1 MKGVVKM
8 TENIEFVKHNSIKIR
23 GSKIIYIDPY
33 KIEEDYKDADYIFCT
48 HSHYD
53 HFSPEDINKIIKNTT
68 KIITVKSAEDDA
80 RKLTNNVMIVEPG
93 REYAIDDIS
102 FKTTYAYNENKQ
114 FHPKE
119 NGWVGFII
127 NLDDVE
133 YFIAGD
139 TDNVPEIRNV
149 ECDVALLPVG
159 GTYTMTVEEAAD
171 LANSIGAKIVIPTH
185 YGVIVGNADDGE
197 NFAKLVNNKR
207 VEIKC

>member
-1 MKGVVKM
+1 M
-8 TENIEFVKHNSIKIR
+8 TKNIEFVKHNSIKIK

-33 KIEEDYKDADYIFCT
+33 KIEDACNDADYIFCT

-53 HFSPEDINKIIKNTT
+53 HFSPEDITKIMKNNTT
-68 KIITVKSAEDDA
+68 IITVKDA
-80 RKLTNNVMIVEPG
+80 KTDAKKLVDNVIIVEPN
-93 REYAIDDIS
+93 REYIVENIS

-127 NLDDVE
+127 NLDGVE

-139 TDNVPEIRNV
+139 TDNVPEIRNIK
-149 ECDVALLPVG
+149 CDIALLPVG

-171 LANSIGAKIVIPTH
+171 LANTIDAKVVVPTH
-185 YGVIVGNADDGE
+185 YGVIVGNANDGE
-197 NFAKLVNNKR
+197 KFAELVNNKK
-207 VEIKC
+207 VEII

>member
-1 MKGVVKM
+1 M
-8 TENIEFVKHNSIKIR
+8 TENIEFVKHNSIKIK

-33 KIEEDYKDADYIFCT
+33 KIEESCNDADYIFCT

-53 HFSPEDINKIIKNTT
+53 HFSSEDIIKIMKKSTT
-68 KIITVKSAEDDA
+68 IIIVKDAKLEAE
-80 RKLTNNVMIVEPG
+80 KLTNNVMIVEPNN
-93 REYAIDDIS
+93 EYKIDDIS

-127 NLDDVE
+127 NLDGIE

-139 TDNVPEIRNV
+139 TDNIPEIRNIK
-149 ECDVALLPVG
+149 CDVALLPVG

-171 LANSIGAKIVIPTH
+171 LANVIDAKVVVPTH
-185 YGVIVGNADDGE
+185 YGVIVGNSNDGE
-197 NFAKLVNNKR
+197 QFAKLVNNKK
-207 VEIKC
+207 VEIIY